1 MQKWLSWITAMR
13 LDAVLVKKVMPRKYC
28 RDWVTTQS
36 KHELSTGIQVEKK
49 SHCIFGVLWCHVIM
63 HSAFITIL
71 WVLIAP
77 VLTKSEDE
85 WKSHTHTISFCFLF
99 LSDTELTT
107 LHPKK
112 TVPTIYWTDKRLV
125 ICCCNNIQSLSSI
138 GSMCCNNNL
147 SKGRVLNCIN
157 LKISWEKDTCKA
169 CEICD
174 SPSLNKGPSNT
185 ARAILCLLKC
195 LIIIFLD
202 VKDNGNLWPKFYCVF
217 SNSKK

>member
-1 MQKWLSWITAMR
+1 MTELDNSDETRCSASEKSNAQKILQGLCHNTKQTRAIYWDTS
-13 LDAVLVKKVMPRKYC
+13 
-28 RDWVTTQS
+28 
-36 KHELSTGIQVEKK
+36 GKK
-49 SHCIFGVLWCHVIM
+49 SHCIFGVWWCHVIM

-77 VLTKSEDE
+77 VLTESLKMNGSHILIQFHSVSSSFLIQNSLPCTQKKSA
-85 WKSHTHTISFCFLF
+85 
-99 LSDTELTT
+99 
-107 LHPKK
+107 
-112 TVPTIYWTDKRLV
+112 PTIYWTDKRLV
-125 ICCCNNIQSLSSI
+125 IYCCNNIQSLSSI

-195 LIIIFLD
+195 LIIFLD
-202 VKDNGNLWPKFYCVF
+202 VKDNGNLWQKCYCVF